1 MNWTKEKPVLNRK
14 CILLTATKLRDRF
27 EIEGYEVFAAG
38 NGFGRFDY

>member
-27 EIEGYEVFAAG
+27 EIEGTIK
-38 NGFGRFDY
+38 NIGRKWK